1 MPDPV
6 AYQVQKQ
13 TLKITEALIIFQRIE
28 RPIVTTSNTLHYSIR
43 TIISFLHKTRHRVP
57 PPNELNYFLECL
69 KMDEGDVRETLIKN
83 FFPSEHTFKWD
94 IERTVSELEFQEIIS
109 NNLVSLISPIT
120 VELQYAIDKE
130 NKIKKSSYN
139 TSR

>member
-43 TIISFLHKTRHRVP
+43 TIISFLHKTQHRVP

-130 NKIKKSSYN
+130 NKIKKKQLQH
-139 TSR
+139 